1 MPKYL
6 IQIWISMLL
15 FAANMLGAF
24 EIGEP
29 EIQSQLNTNLEI
41 EIPVI
46 LDLNESIDDIV
57 FQLSGIETYQLYGI
71 QRPQFIDELNLSVIK
86 KELSE
91 DSIFIQIQSNQPISR
106 SSFLLLMES
115 GNNSKVE
122 VKAFPVVLIAP
133 NISRDYAI
141 QKGDTLW
148 GIAFKNRPGDDL
160 TMDQVMIA
168 LYQTNFH
175 IFKESI
181 NDIKEGVIRI
191 PTREYISRISP
202 LEIFN
207 EAQLKNDQVVDGNEI
222 TEIQNESNQ
231 YSDID
236 ISISTEPVSMN
247 DDPEII
253 GNKDDNLEIESNIKV
268 PKENDSYVNPVN
280 KEIQI
285 QNELVTKLSDPV
297 SIIDDPIDPDVKTKS
312 SEVRVI
318 NHNKSIEF
326 NNIIRFIDEFWALL
340 ILSAVLLLSV
350 LLLIWNKYNKERK
363 MVINLEQ
370 SIAMNEVA
378 TKLDLARAYVDM
390 GDPDGA
396 FEILEEVVVNGDQS
410 QRQLAKKL
418 LKSLNR

>member
-6 IQIWISMLL
+6 IRIWISMLFL
-15 FAANMLGAF
+15 AVNVLHAF
-24 EIGEP
+24 EIGEL

-41 EIPVI
+41 EITVI

-71 QRPQFIDELNLSVIK
+71 QRHKFIDDLKLSVIK

-91 DSIFIQIQSNQPISR
+91 DSIFIKIQSNQPIIR
-106 SSFLLLMES
+106 SSFLLLIDI
-115 GNNSKVE
+115 GNNNEVE
-122 VKAFPVVLIAP
+122 VKAFPVVLLAP

-148 GIAFKNRPGDDL
+148 GIAYKNRPGDDL

-202 LEIFN
+202 LEIFD
-207 EAQLKNDQVVDGNEI
+207 EVQLKNNQVSNGDEI
-222 TEIQNESNQ
+222 AQIQSESNQ
-231 YSDID
+231 YSDIG
-236 ISISTEPVSMN
+236 ISISTEPVFRS

-253 GNKDDNLEIESNIKV
+253 DNKDDSIGIDSNIKV
-268 PKENDSYVNPVN
+268 SKVNESYDNSSN
-280 KEIQI
+280 EEIQT
-285 QNELVTKLSDPV
+285 QNELVIKRSDPV
-297 SIIDDPIDPDVKTKS
+297 SEPGDPDSETKS
-312 SEVRVI
+312 SKVRVN

-340 ILSAVLLLSV
+340 ILSAILLISV

-363 MVINLEQ
+363 MAINLEK

-418 LKSLNR
+418 LKSLDR

>member
-1 MPKYL
+1 ML
-6 IQIWISMLL
+6 I
-15 FAANMLGAF
+15 
-24 EIGEP
+24 
-29 EIQSQLNTNLEI
+29 
-41 EIPVI
+41 
-46 LDLNESIDDIV
+46 DI
-57 FQLSGIETYQLYGI
+57 
-71 QRPQFIDELNLSVIK
+71 
-86 KELSE
+86 
-91 DSIFIQIQSNQPISR
+91 
-106 SSFLLLMES
+106 
-115 GNNSKVE
+115 GNNNEVE
-122 VKAFPVVLIAP
+122 VKAFPVVLLAP

-148 GIAFKNRPGDDL
+148 GIAYKNRPGDDL

-202 LEIFN
+202 LEIFD
-207 EAQLKNDQVVDGNEI
+207 EVQLKNNQVSNGDEI
-222 TEIQNESNQ
+222 AEMQSESNR
-231 YSDID
+231 YSDIG
-236 ISISTEPVSMN
+236 IPISTEPVFRN

-253 GNKDDNLEIESNIKV
+253 DNKDDSMGIDSNIKV
-268 PKENDSYVNPVN
+268 SKENESHDNLAN
-280 KEIQI
+280 EEIQT
-285 QNELVTKLSDPV
+285 QNELVIKHSDPV
-297 SIIDDPIDPDVKTKS
+297 SDSRDPDSETKS
-312 SEVRVI
+312 SKVRVI

-340 ILSAVLLLSV
+340 ILSAILLISV

-363 MVINLEQ
+363 MTINLEK

-396 FEILEEVVVNGDQS
+396 FEILEEVLVNGDQS

-418 LKSLNR
+418 LKSLDR

>member
-6 IQIWISMLL
+6 IRIWISMLFL
-15 FAANMLGAF
+15 AVNVLHAF
-24 EIGEP
+24 EIGEL

-57 FQLSGIETYQLYGI
+57 FQLSDIETYQLYGI
-71 QRPQFIDELNLSVIK
+71 QRPEFIGDLKLSVIK

-91 DSIFIQIQSNQPISR
+91 DSIFIKIQSNQPIIR
-106 SSFLLLMES
+106 SSFLLLIDI
-115 GNNSKVE
+115 GNNNEVE
-122 VKAFPVVLIAP
+122 VKAFPVELLAP

-148 GIAFKNRPGDDL
+148 GIAYKNRPGDDL

-202 LEIFN
+202 LEIFD
-207 EAQLKNDQVVDGNEI
+207 EVQLKNNQVSNGDEI
-222 TEIQNESNQ
+222 AEMQSESNQ
-231 YSDID
+231 YSDIG
-236 ISISTEPVSMN
+236 ISISTEPVFRN

-253 GNKDDNLEIESNIKV
+253 DNKDDSMGIDSIIKV
-268 PKENDSYVNPVN
+268 SKENESHDNSANE
-280 KEIQI
+280 EIQT
-285 QNELVTKLSDPV
+285 QNELVIKRSDPV
-297 SIIDDPIDPDVKTKS
+297 SEPGDPDSETKS
-312 SEVRVI
+312 SKVRVI

-340 ILSAVLLLSV
+340 ILSAILLISV

-363 MVINLEQ
+363 MAINLEK

-396 FEILEEVVVNGDQS
+396 FEILEEVLVNGDQS

-418 LKSLNR
+418 LKSLDR